1 MRWQFTDKLE
11 LLQPWQSLR
20 GTKAVSLEEYCLCE
34 PLGREG
40 VLPESIVIECCV
52 HVAQW
57 LVARSSGFRLTCELE
72 AIDAFRFTGEAAR
85 GEVIAIDVNAT
96 PDFQEDVAGGRLH
109 ARCSVSCEDVAGGRL
124 HARCSVSCIDG
135 FSRIDGFNRID
146 GFSRSDRL
154 IAEGGLCV
162 RLLPLAGYLDRETT
176 EAMWRELHGET

>member
-109 ARCSVSCEDVAGGRL
+109 ARCSVSC
-124 HARCSVSCIDG
+124 IDG